1 MKRAV
6 CDHCRTLC
14 EDEVYRFSHEYPG
27 EPVDASL
34 TFCSMECVYEH
45 FDVVPYSR
53 SEEEVKKEANLLH
66 KQVCPACRRRIR
78 DRVE

>member
-1 MKRAV
+1 MRMVV
-6 CDHCRTLC
+6 CDHCRKVC
-14 EDEVYRFSHEYPG
+14 EDEVYRFSHEYVG

-34 TFCSMECVYEH
+34 VFCCTECMHEH
-45 FDVVPYSR
+45 FELVPEETA
-53 SEEEVKKEANLLH
+53 EEELRVEANLLY